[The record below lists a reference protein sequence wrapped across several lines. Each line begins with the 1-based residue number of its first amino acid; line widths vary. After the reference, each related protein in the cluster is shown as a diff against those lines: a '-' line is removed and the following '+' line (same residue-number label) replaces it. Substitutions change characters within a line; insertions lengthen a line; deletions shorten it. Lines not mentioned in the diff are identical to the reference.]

1 MGRPSKRAR
10 DEKSQ
15 DEEGEADEQEHKRS
29 KMILEA
35 EKIYDVVS
43 KPKAKAGEKWIICEI
58 GIKLKQAKK
67 TVTLSDHGLY
77 TVMIEQVLEDGSMM
91 VAGCRDGLV
100 EEGVAKR
107 RCLAMLDED

>member
-1 MGRPSKRAR
+1 
-10 DEKSQ
+10 
-15 DEEGEADEQEHKRS
+15 
-29 KMILEA
+29 MILEA
-35 EKIYDVVS
+35 EKVYDVVS
-43 KPKAKAGEKWIICEI
+43 KPKPKAGEKWIICEI
-58 GIKLKQAKK
+58 GIKLKQAK

-91 VAGCRDGLV
+91 VASCSDGLV